1 MIFVNSSLE
10 LSLQRASDRSSA
22 PGPDQGRIT
31 PPEHIKDTWDKVQK
45 GIGSLQ
51 NLFGQRFYVIDA
63 GRPDTNID
71 YVEKSIR
78 NWLNTPAKTQIARQW
93 ANDPKTAQAQT
104 NQKPVMTPQIQQ
116 PPMSPAQETG

>member
-1 MIFVNSSLE
+1 M
-10 LSLQRASDRSSA
+10 ASPSTS
-22 PGPDQGRIT
+22 G
-31 PPEHIKDTWDKVQK
+31 TWDKVQK